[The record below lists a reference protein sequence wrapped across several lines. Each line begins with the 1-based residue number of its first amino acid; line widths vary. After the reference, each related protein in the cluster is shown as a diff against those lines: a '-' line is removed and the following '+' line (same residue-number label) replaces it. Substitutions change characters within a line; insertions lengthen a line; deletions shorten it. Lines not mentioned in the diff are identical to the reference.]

1 MPHVLIISKRQIV
14 TCFVSQLL
22 EIKLT
27 TIAKMSC
34 IPFDIHRSNVQV
46 ANTRLTM
53 LVAHTWSCFFLPS

>member
-1 MPHVLIISKRQIV
+1 V